1 MIDNVLIRGYL
12 FATSLC
18 RRFLGNRDQRAI
30 ASNVLSM
37 LFRSPQ

>member
-1 MIDNVLIRGYL
+1 MIDNVFIRCYL
-12 FATSLC
+12 FATSVC
-18 RRFLGNRDQRAI
+18 RRLLGNRDQRAI